1 MDSIDWE
8 QCIVCQQMTD
18 DVPHCPANSNR
29 LFWSAFHAAEIEDSH
44 PVAICTMLPLF
55 QDESKSPSMIKHSM
69 NVIKQAVDHLN
80 PGQIPV
86 LACDQPLYAT
96 AKLVQ

>member
-18 DVPHCPANSNR
+18 DVPHCPANSNT
-29 LFWSAFHAAEIEDSH
+29 LSWSAFHAAEIEDSH

-55 QDESKSPSMIKHSM
+55 QDKSKSPSYDI
-69 NVIKQAVDHLN
+69 ALYE
-80 PGQIPV
+80 
-86 LACDQPLYAT
+86 CDKTSSRSSESRPDPSRCL
-96 AKLVQ
+96 